1 MIPYFT
7 YIHDESSSRQ
17 TTSSF
22 SFFLSFNKMLSFNEL
37 HSWFSI
43 RPIELLFILSGW
55 LIFSILLVLH
65 HDFNLYSITYFHL
78 FLPLF
83 LTNIIHLYFVLIVLL
98 RIWFEQKQRTGLTTT
113 YTCRLIIHKLFIH
126 VPLIISLMI
135 FNYLLYKAFIDKQ
148 LLSINIFVHCMV
160 PLYLFTGWM
169 FLKIFIC
176 KKQNNITVVAQS

>member
-1 MIPYFT
+1 
-7 YIHDESSSRQ
+7 
-17 TTSSF
+17 
-22 SFFLSFNKMLSFNEL
+22 MLSFTEF

-55 LIFSILLVLH
+55 LIFSILLVLRE
-65 HDFNLYSITYFHL
+65 DFHLNSISNFHL

-83 LTNIIHLYFVLIVLL
+83 LTNVIHLYFVLIVLL

-126 VPLIISLMI
+126 VPLIVCLMI
-135 FNYLLYKAFIDKQ
+135 FNYLLYKAFSDVQ
-148 LLSINIFVHCMV
+148 STTINVFVHCMV

-176 KKQNNITVVAQS
+176 KKQNNITVVVQS

>member
-1 MIPYFT
+1 
-7 YIHDESSSRQ
+7 
-17 TTSSF
+17 
-22 SFFLSFNKMLSFNEL
+22 MLSFTEF

-55 LIFSILLVLH
+55 LTFSILLVLRE
-65 HDFNLYSITYFHL
+65 DFNQSNSINNFYL

-83 LTNIIHLYFVLIVLL
+83 LTNVIHLYFVLIVLL

-126 VPLIISLMI
+126 VPLIVCLMI
-135 FNYLLYKAFIDKQ
+135 FNYLLYKAFSDGQSTTIHA
-148 LLSINIFVHCMV
+148 FVHCMV
-160 PLYLFTGWM
+160 PLYLFAGWM

-176 KKQNNITVVAQS
+176 KKQNNITVVVQS